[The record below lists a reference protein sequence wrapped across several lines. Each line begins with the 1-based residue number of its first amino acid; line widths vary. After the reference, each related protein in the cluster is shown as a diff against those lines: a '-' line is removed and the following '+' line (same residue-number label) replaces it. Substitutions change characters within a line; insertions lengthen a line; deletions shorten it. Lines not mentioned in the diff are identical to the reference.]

1 MTIIQY
7 LNQFSVFML
16 PGLLLL
22 VAAVVMVI
30 KRARLVLWLGWMG
43 ALLMVVGAVMA
54 QRTPQTANLK
64 LDSVA
69 DIRTALA
76 SGKPSLVEF
85 YSDY

>member
-1 MTIIQY
+1 MTLIQY
-7 LNQFSVFML
+7 ANQFSVFML

-22 VAAVVMVI
+22 AAAVFMAV

-43 ALLMVVGAVMA
+43 ALLMVVSAVVA
-54 QRTPQTANLK
+54 QRTLPTANLK

-69 DIRTALA
+69 DIRRAIA